1 MNSEGEASQI
11 EWDDAPKKFFGK
23 INPVPPFA
31 GFLKP
36 NIRELTDTIINLETV
51 NPIEFFGVNNGKL
64 DILKKKFPLLKIL
77 SRGTQLKLS
86 GAPEHIESAREK
98 IELIVS
104 YLERN
109 GHMSENYFEQ
119 VLGGDDTETVDH
131 FTERNPSEVLV
142 FGPNGKSVRART
154 ANQKKLA
161 AEAEKNDIV
170 FAIGPAG
177 TGKTYTAVALAV
189 RALKNKQVKK
199 IILTRP
205 AVEAGESLG
214 FLPGDLKEKI
224 DPYLRP
230 LYDALDDMIPA
241 DKLGYYMT
249 TRTIEIAPLAYMR
262 GRTLDNA
269 FIILDEAQN
278 ATDLQLKMFLT
289 QIGANAKAIITS
301 NMTQVD
307 LPRNQ
312 RSGLVTAVRILKN
325 IDGIAHIELDE
336 EDVVRHRLVKHI
348 LRAYTKEHE
357 KENKEQEKK

>member
-1 MNSEGEASQI
+1 MTEA
-11 EWDDAPKKFFGK
+11 
-23 INPVPPFA
+23 
-31 GFLKP
+31 
-36 NIRELTDTIINLETV
+36 IINLESV

-64 DILKKKFPLLKIL
+64 DILKKKFPLLRIL
-77 SRGTQLKLS
+77 SRGTQVKLS
-86 GAPEHIESAREK
+86 GSPEQVETAKEK
-98 IELIVS
+98 IDLIVQ

-119 VLGGDDTETVDH
+119 ILGGDDAEVVDN
-131 FTERNPSEVLV
+131 FIDRNPNDILV
-142 FGPNGKSVRART
+142 FGPNGKTVRART
-154 ANQKKLA
+154 ANQKKMVSGID
-161 AEAEKNDIV
+161 KNDIL

-189 RALKNKQVKK
+189 RALKNKAVKK

-205 AVEAGESLG
+205 AVEAGENLG

-241 DKLGYYMT
+241 DKLGYYMS

-278 ATDLQLKMFLT
+278 STDLQLKMFLT
-289 QIGANAKAIITS
+289 RIGANAKAIITGDV
-301 NMTQVD
+301 TQID

-312 RSGLVTAVRILKN
+312 RSGLEKAVRILRN
-325 IDGIAHIELDE
+325 VDGIAHIELDE
-336 EDVVRHRLVKHI
+336 EDVVRHRLVKAI
-348 LRAYTKEHE
+348 IRAYDKEKQRE
-357 KENKEQEKK
+357 EGNPQ

>member
-1 MNSEGEASQI
+1 MTE
-11 EWDDAPKKFFGK
+11 
-23 INPVPPFA
+23 
-31 GFLKP
+31 
-36 NIRELTDTIINLETV
+36 TIINLDSV

-64 DILKKKFPLLKIL
+64 DVLKKKFPLLKIL

-86 GAPEHIESAREK
+86 GAPEQIDTAVEK
-98 IELIVS
+98 VNLVLQ

-109 GHMSENYFEQ
+109 GHLSEAYFEQ
-119 VLGGDDTETVDH
+119 ILGGDDQEVTDH
-131 FTERNPSEVLV
+131 FIDKNPNDILV
-142 FGPNGKSVRART
+142 FGPNGKTVRART
-154 ANQKKLA
+154 PNQKKMVA
-161 AEAEKNDIV
+161 AADKNDIV

-189 RALKNKQVKK
+189 RALKNKVVKK

-205 AVEAGESLG
+205 AVEAGENLG

-241 DKLGYYMT
+241 EKLGYYMT

-278 ATDLQLKMFLT
+278 TNDLQLKMFLT
-289 QIGANAKAIITS
+289 RIGANAKAIITGDP
-301 NMTQVD
+301 TQID
-307 LPRNQ
+307 LPRNM
-312 RSGLVTAVRILKN
+312 RSGLEKASRILQN
-325 IDGIAHIELDE
+325 IEGISHIALSE
-336 EDVVRHRLVKHI
+336 EDVVRHKLVKAI
-348 LRAYTKEHE
+348 IKAYDKEHE
-357 KENKEQEKK
+357 KEEEAYGKR

>member
-1 MNSEGEASQI
+1 MGPDFKNQI
-11 EWDDAPKKFFGK
+11 E
-23 INPVPPFA
+23 
-31 GFLKP
+31 
-36 NIRELTDTIINLETV
+36 LTEAIINLESV

-64 DILKKKFPLLKIL
+64 DILKKKFPLLKVL
-77 SRGTQLKLS
+77 SRGTQVKLS
-86 GAPEHIESAREK
+86 GSPEQVENAKEK
-98 IELIVS
+98 IDLIVQ

-119 VLGGDDTETVDH
+119 ILGGDDAETVDH
-131 FTERNPSEVLV
+131 FIDRNPNDILV
-142 FGPNGKSVRART
+142 FGPHGKTVRART
-154 ANQKKLA
+154 SNQKHMVA
-161 AEAEKNDIV
+161 GIDKNDIM

-189 RALKNKQVKK
+189 RALKNKLVKK

-241 DKLGYYMT
+241 DKLGYYMS

-289 QIGANAKAIITS
+289 RIGSNAKAIITGD
-301 NMTQVD
+301 MTQVD

-312 RSGLVTAVRILKN
+312 RSGLEKAVRILQN
-325 IDGIAHIELDE
+325 VDGISHIKLDE
-336 EDVVRHRLVKHI
+336 EDVVRHRLVKAI
-348 LRAYTKEHE
+348 IRAYDKEKLRE
-357 KENKEQEKK
+357 EGNQ